1 MLSNKLKHMCSRV
14 IASLSAM
21 GLISIANSSDAAAT
35 TATPGATVKYDF
47 SADKTFTANY
57 ASNGPICVNDA
68 TSGYASIV
76 AQSGGC
82 FFTCA
87 SGYGVVTKG
96 NPSASGCWTKEM
108 PGSNAFGTWTGQ
120 TCPRVT
126 YKTGDLI
133 PSHGLVSGGIT
144 TSRIAASGIYGCTK
158 MVDQYYAS
166 FACHTGGSPMAY
178 GENMKFTGS
187 AYTGAVLVNKG
198 ASIVMPPANACS
210 MYGYTLSGWSY

>member
-1 MLSNKLKHMCSRV
+1 MLSNKLKHVCSRV

-35 TATPGATVKYDF
+35 TANPGATVKYDF
-47 SADKTFTANY
+47 SVDKTFTANY
-57 ASNGPICVNDA
+57 VSNGPNCVNDA
-68 TSGYASIV
+68 ASGYASIV

-96 NPSASGCWTKEM
+96 DPSNSGVCWTRET
-108 PGSNAFGTWTGQ
+108 PGTVAFGTWTGQ

-126 YKTGDLI
+126 YETGKLI
-133 PSHGLVSGGIT
+133 PAASLYSGGMT
-144 TSRIAASGIYGCTK
+144 TSRLAASGTVGCTK

-166 FACHTGGSPMAY
+166 FMCDSSHYDNGKY
-178 GENMKFTGS
+178 TGS

-198 ASIVMPPANACS
+198 ASITMPSANACNKA
-210 MYGYTLSGWSY
+210 GYTLTGWSY

>member
-21 GLISIANSSDAAAT
+21 GLISIANSSDADAT
-35 TATPGATVKYDF
+35 TAKPGATVEYNF

-68 TSGYASIV
+68 TSGYVSIV

-96 NPSASGCWTKEM
+96 SPYATGCWTNLV
-108 PGSNAFGTWTGQ
+108 PGTNEFGTWTGQ
-120 TCPRVT
+120 ICPKVT
-126 YKTGDLI
+126 YKTGDLV
-133 PSHGLVSGGIT
+133 PSWGLVSGGIT
-144 TSRIAASGIYGCTK
+144 TSRIAASGTVGCTK

-166 FACHTGGSPMAY
+166 FACHTGGSPMDY
-178 GENMKFTGS
+178 TNNMKFTGS

-198 ASIVMPPANACS
+198 ASITMPPANACS
-210 MYGYTLSGWSY
+210 MSGYTLSGWGY